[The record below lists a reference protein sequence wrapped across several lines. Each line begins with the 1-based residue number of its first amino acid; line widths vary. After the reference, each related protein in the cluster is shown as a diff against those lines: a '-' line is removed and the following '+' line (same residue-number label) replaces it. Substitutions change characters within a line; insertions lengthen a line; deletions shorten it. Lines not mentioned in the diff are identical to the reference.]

1 MKLILRTVLI
11 IGLAVGCASAITLP
25 PIAPAGINASFAK
38 TWDVMIDILSEGH
51 IQVKTLDKA
60 SGYIVADDRDVE
72 SSQQDSLADCGSD
85 WHMGLASMGPMIA
98 EVNIVVRGDSTMS
111 TVTVRARFTKT
122 GNISRNCPSKNVLET
137 YLQAKVKARAEAR

>member
-1 MKLILRTVLI
+1 MLKVYMAERFEMKLILRTVLI
-11 IGLAVGCASAITLP
+11 IGLAMSCAPPPKAAP

-60 SGYIVADDRDVE
+60 SGYIVAEDRDVE
-72 SSQQDSLADCGSD
+72 SSQQDSLADCGGFMRVR
-85 WHMGLASMGPMIA
+85 WTALGPMIA
-98 EVNIVVRGDSTMS
+98 EVNIVIRGDSTMS

-122 GNISRNCPSKNVLET
+122 GQSNWDCPSKNV
-137 YLQAKVKARAEAR
+137 